1 MHRRFCP
8 PFTSRDPRPTPLQAV
23 PPSAFP
29 PSTPAA
35 RPGPPGGRDCAAL
48 ARDPLPR
55 KACAAIC
62 TETVQ
67 GTPWHRS
74 RYPKQTVAYNIQ
86 GTPNLYVDG
95 TSCFLVQGLVPT
107 SRFIT
112 LKPSCFAFNSAT
124 VNYLNSET
132 AKPDKEE
139 ETLLSKIKFWEKTDT
154 EEKPTEDFDRYK
166 SYMKGFL
173 TAYNIFTENTFSITG
188 VMKEKDV
195 VEWLNDYCKENPMS
209 SVENALTSFALDHH
223 DGRMKTSARRGGR

>member
-1 MHRRFCP
+1 MKSLLITFLGALLL
-8 PFTSRDPRPTPLQAV
+8 TTNVIAV
-23 PPSAFP
+23 DATGNYAVWGIGS
-29 PSTPAA
+29 
-35 RPGPPGGRDCAAL
+35 
-48 ARDPLPR
+48 
-55 KACAAIC
+55 K
-62 TETVQ
+62 
-67 GTPWHRS
+67 
-74 RYPKQTVAYNIQ
+74 
-86 GTPNLYVDG
+86 
-95 TSCFLVQGLVPT
+95 
-107 SRFIT
+107 
-112 LKPSCFAFNSAT
+112 SCFAFNSAT

-139 ETLLSKIKFWEKTDT
+139 ETLLSKIKFQEKTDT